1 VELMRGGWGAEEARR
16 AAGAEE
22 GTTGGSGV
30 AAGCGG
36 VGGETHRGR
45 LPRGG

>member
-1 VELMRGGWGAEEARR
+1 MQRGWGAEEARR

-22 GTTGGSGV
+22 GTTGGGGA

-36 VGGETHRGR
+36 VGWETRRGR
-45 LPRGG
+45 LPGGG